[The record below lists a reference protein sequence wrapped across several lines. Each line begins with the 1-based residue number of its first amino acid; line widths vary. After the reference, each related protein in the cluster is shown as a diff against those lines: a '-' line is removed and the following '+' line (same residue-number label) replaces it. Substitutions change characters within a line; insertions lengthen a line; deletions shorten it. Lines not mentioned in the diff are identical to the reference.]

1 MTTKTTEKDIL
12 LHWADQGADRVIRE
26 KGEKAVYTVA
36 AGITPSGTVH
46 IGNFREIITCD
57 IIARALCK
65 RGKKVR
71 FLYSWDDYDVFRKVP
86 ANMPQQDLLKSYLRK
101 PIVDTPDTF
110 ACQHESYAQHH
121 EMEIEHVLPRVGI
134 FPEFLYQHKKYRKC
148 EYAEQ
153 VIHALQNKDKIKA
166 ILDKYREEPLPEKW
180 LPVTVFSKKDGTDR
194 IKDMH
199 WDGKHTITYELED
212 GTTEKTDITKDGNVK
227 LLWRIDWPMR
237 WAYEKVDFEPGGK
250 EHSTVGGSY
259 TTAQEIAPLFDWTAP
274 TYQRYDFII
283 VKGAGGKMSSSLG
296 NVITLADCLEVYEPE
311 IIRWLFA
318 GTRPNAEFAISFDT
332 DVIKIYEEFDKC
344 ERIYYGE
351 IKIANEKDLA
361 NQQRIYELSSVD
373 PEKSS
378 KTMPFQPSFRHLT
391 NVLQQNEMDVDKT
404 IGYYEKQLKN
414 KEDKERLRMRATCA
428 KNWLLK
434 YAPEEFKF
442 SVQEIVPASVK
453 NNITKEQKAALHDL
467 AKALAERAWEDKDLH
482 EECYI
487 ILKNYNL
494 NPQEFFSACYKVL
507 INKEKGPKLAAFLI
521 EIKERAITLLK
532 SV

>member
-1 MTTKTTEKDIL
+1 MKEKREKGL
-12 LHWADQGADRVIRE
+12 PLHWADQVADRVIRE
-26 KGEKAVYTVA
+26 KGEKTLYTVA

-57 IIARALCK
+57 LVARALRS

-86 ANMPQQDLLKSYLRK
+86 ANMPKQELLKSYLRK
-101 PIVDTPDTF
+101 PIVNTPDPYGKE
-110 ACQHESYAQHH
+110 ESYARHH
-121 EMEIEHVLPRVGI
+121 EREIEKTLPKVGV

-153 VIHALQNKDKIKA
+153 IFHALKNKDKIKA
-166 ILDKYREEPLPEKW
+166 ILDKYRKEPLPEMW
-180 LPVTVFSKKDGTDR
+180 LPVTAFSKKDGTDR
-194 IKDMH
+194 VKNIR
-199 WDGKHTITYELED
+199 WDGKHTLTYELEN
-212 GTTEKTDITKDGNVK
+212 GTTETADITKDGNVK

-259 TTAQEIAPLFDWTAP
+259 TTAQEIVQIFCWTAP

-283 VKGAGGKMSSSLG
+283 VKGTGGKMSSSLG
-296 NVITLADCLEVYEPE
+296 NVITLADCLDVYEPQ
-311 IIRWLFA
+311 IVRWLFA

-332 DVIKIYEEFDKC
+332 DVIKIYEDFDKC

-351 IKIANEKDLA
+351 IKVANEKDRT
-361 NQQRIYELSSVD
+361 NQQRIYELSCVY
-373 PEKSS
+373 PEKIQ

-391 NVLQQNEMDVDKT
+391 NVLQQNEMDIDKT

-414 KEDKERLRMRATCA
+414 NEDKERLRTRALCA

-434 YAPEEFKF
+434 YAPEDFTFHVAEAV
-442 SVQEIVPASVK
+442 SDEVK
-453 NNITKEQKAALHDL
+453 NSLTKEQKAAFHDL
-467 AKALAERAWEDKDLH
+467 AQALAERSWEDKELH

-487 ILKNYNL
+487 ILKNHSL
-494 NPQEFFSACYKVL
+494 EPHDFFSACYKVL
-507 INKEKGPKLAAFLI
+507 MNKEKGPKLAAFLI
-521 EIKERAITLLK
+521 EIKERAIKLLK